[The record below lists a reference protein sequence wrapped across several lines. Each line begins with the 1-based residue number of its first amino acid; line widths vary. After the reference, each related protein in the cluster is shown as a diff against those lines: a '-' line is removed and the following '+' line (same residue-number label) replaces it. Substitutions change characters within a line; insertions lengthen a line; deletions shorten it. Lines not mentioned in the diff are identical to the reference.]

1 MKFGKYQF
9 AALLLLFFCN
19 TLQASNALKNHSSPY
34 LAMHG
39 DDPVQWRDWGEAAV
53 EEAHSSGKMLY
64 ISSGYFSCHWCHVMQ
79 KESYQDKEIA
89 GLLNKW
95 FVPVKLDRELQ
106 PALDAYLIS
115 FVEKTEGHAGW
126 PLNVFLTP
134 DGYPVVGMTYVPA
147 EKFQKLLGRLHALWT
162 QESQRLQQMALS
174 IHTQM
179 QQLDSIKPMS
189 KLPDGDN
196 LLQQAIKRALAA
208 ADDLQGGFGRANR
221 FPMAPQLRLLLE
233 AQRLYPS
240 PELDAFL
247 RLTLEQMAAK
257 GLRDHLAGGF
267 FRYTVDPGWET
278 PHYEK
283 MLYTQAQL
291 ASLYLRAAVVLNEP
305 RYESVASDTLD
316 FVLQHMQGSDG
327 VYIASLSAV
336 DAQGNEGGSYL
347 WSEQQLQQLLS
358 EAELKLALQH
368 WNFTFGEQLPG
379 KALPHAGDTIESIA
393 KERAVSPRQIS
404 LEIQKIREKL
414 MAQRSSREAPRDSKQ
429 LAAWN
434 GLMLT
439 AFSEAAAQ
447 LQRDD
452 YRKAAANLAG
462 WLKTLW
468 DDRQLLRSTQQGKA
482 VGTASLADYAYA
494 AQGLKSWAQVSG
506 DTGVLKF
513 SQQLTAIAWQ
523 RFFTDNGWRLGEK
536 LLVPGLKGKP
546 LLSDGPMPAP
556 SAMLMGLSDSSQLQ
570 LKQALMMSAEKV
582 SSSPFWNAGHLW
594 QLYVAQKSRD
604 SS

>member
-1 MKFGKYQF
+1 MRIDKYQF
-9 AALLLLFFCN
+9 ALLLLLFVCN
-19 TLQASNALKNHSSPY
+19 VLQASNNLKNHPSPY

-53 EEAHSSGKMLY
+53 KEARESGKLLY
-64 ISSGYFSCHWCHVMQ
+64 LSSGYFSCHWCHVMQ
-79 KESYQDKEIA
+79 RESYQNSEIA
-89 GLLNKW
+89 ELLNKW
-95 FVPVKLDRELQ
+95 FVPVKVDRELQ

-147 EKFQKLLGRLHALWT
+147 EQFQALLSKLHLLWV
-162 QESQRLQQMALS
+162 QEPQRLRDVALS
-174 IHTQM
+174 IHKQM
-179 QQLDSIKPMS
+179 QQLSS
-189 KLPDGDN
+189 VSQAETLPDGEK
-196 LLQQAIKRALAA
+196 LLQQAVKSALAVG
-208 ADDLQGGFGRANR
+208 DDLQGGFGRINH

-233 AQRLYPS
+233 AQRLFPS
-240 PELDAFL
+240 QQLESFL
-247 RLTLEQMAAK
+247 RLTLNQMAIK

-291 ASLYLRAAVVLNEP
+291 VSLYLRAASLLKEP
-305 RYESVASDTLD
+305 RYEEVASDTLD
-316 FVLQHMQGSDG
+316 FVLQHMRESDG
-327 VYIASLSAV
+327 AYIASLSAV

-347 WSEQQLQQLLS
+347 WREQQLKELLS
-358 EAELKLALQH
+358 EEELKLARQH
-368 WNFTFGEQLPG
+368 WLFTFGEQLPG
-379 KALPHAGDTIESIA
+379 QALPHAGALIESIA
-393 KERAVSPRQIS
+393 KAEGESPQQLSRKVER
-404 LEIQKIREKL
+404 IRSKL
-414 MAQRSSREAPRDSKQ
+414 MNQRSTREAPRDSKQ

-447 LQRDD
+447 LNRDD
-452 YRKAAANLAG
+452 YRKAAAELAG
-462 WLKTLW
+462 WLTTLW
-468 DDRQLLRSTQQGKA
+468 DGEQLLRSTQEGRA

-506 DTGVLKF
+506 DSGMLKL
-513 SQQLTAIAWQ
+513 SEQMTAVAWQ
-523 RFFTDNGWRLGEK
+523 RFFTHNGWRLGEK
-536 LLVPGLKGKP
+536 LLIPGLKGKP

-556 SAMLMGLSDSSQLQ
+556 SAVLMGLSDSSKQQ
-570 LKQALMMSAEKV
+570 MEQALKMSAEKV
-582 SSSPFWNAGHLW
+582 SENPFWNAGHLW
-594 QLYVAQKSRD
+594 QLYLAQK
-604 SS
+604 